1 MNKNLL
7 TTFANI
13 IAIIIII
20 CISVFTFFEHWYYLL
35 LIQFPLVIANAYSA
49 VKYFRKYCIDKI
61 KN

>member
-20 CISVFTFFEHWYYLL
+20 CISVFTFSS
-35 LIQFPLVIANAYSA
+35 IGII
-49 VKYFRKYCIDKI
+49 YC
-61 KN
+61 

>member
-20 CISVFTFFEHWYYLL
+20 CISVFTFFAHWYSLL
-35 LIQFPLVIANAYSA
+35 LIQVIANAYSA

>member
-35 LIQFPLVIANAYSA
+35 LIQVPLVIANAYSA
-49 VKYFRKYCIDKI
+49 VKYFSKF
-61 KN
+61 